1 YCSVLPS
8 PSTSLPYT
16 SLFRSFRHGTLLSSL
31 RCEGL
36 GGGFRQFLGARR
48 GGERLQT
55 GDQCDVDD
63 VGDARPAGQ
72 VVDRGG
78 QTLQQGTECVGSAEA
93 LGDLVADVA
102 GREVGEDEH
111 VRMAG

>member
-78 QTLQQGTECVGSAEA
+78 QTLQQG
-93 LGDLVADVA
+93 
-102 GREVGEDEH
+102 RGEEH
-111 VRMAG
+111 TSDIKSRFGLAWSLL